1 MKRAWSVD
9 IRRCG
14 RRGANAFTL
23 IELLIVIGLLGALAV
38 LLLSNLTLTRT
49 EALDTSI
56 VQKELSDIQ
65 RAFQRFRADCVPT
78 QADYKRIAQYGLEIL
93 CEYEGREDNLR
104 GWSFDY
110 GWDPAKGKG
119 WRGPYVQME
128 GTRTVNTTV
137 GANGVPAVDDRGQPE
152 SAGGTEI
159 PVVCTPYV
167 DDADGHT
174 GDYYRVI
181 PELDDLGETV
191 TQLWLVFPSH
201 SGQLDDEV
209 IDRIA
214 EDSPDYES
222 GVARESAKRRLLL
235 N

>member
-1 MKRAWSVD
+1 MWLWHSSFP
-9 IRRCG
+9 RRRYRWAG
-14 RRGANAFTL
+14 GFTL
-23 IELLIVIGLLGALAV
+23 IELLIVIGLLGALAA

-49 EALDTSI
+49 QALDTSI

-65 RAFQRFRADCVPT
+65 RAFQRFHADCVPT
-78 QADYKRIAQYGLEIL
+78 QADYKRIARYGLEIL

-110 GWDPAKGKG
+110 GWDAAKGKG

-128 GTRTVNTTV
+128 DTRTVNTMV
-137 GANGVPAVDDRGQPE
+137 RANGVPAVDDRGQPE
-152 SAGGTEI
+152 SAGGTVI

-167 DDADGHT
+167 DDTDGHT

-201 SGQLDDEV
+201 SGELDDEV
-209 IDRIA
+209 FERIA
-214 EDSPDYES
+214 EDSPGYES
-222 GVARESAKRRLLL
+222 ALACESAKRRLLL